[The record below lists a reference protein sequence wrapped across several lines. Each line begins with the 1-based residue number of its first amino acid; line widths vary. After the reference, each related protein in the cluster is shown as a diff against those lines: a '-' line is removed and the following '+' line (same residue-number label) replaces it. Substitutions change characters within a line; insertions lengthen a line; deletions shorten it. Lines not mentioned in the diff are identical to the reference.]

1 MKIYSIAL
9 NTFKEVIRDKIFYT
23 LVFFAVL
30 LLGSSVLMSELSVGE
45 RVKIIEDIA
54 LGSMSIFGVI
64 IAIFVGI
71 GLVDKEIQKKTVYTI
86 VSKPIN
92 RYQFLIGKYLGLCLT
107 LAVYVLVMHMFFLVT
122 LYFYAGMLTG
132 LEMLPAVLLTYME
145 LLVITATALMFST
158 FSTPTLSAA
167 YTMAVFVIGHLTS
180 DLLGLANKTGTAF
193 TKGLLQVLY
202 YVLPNLDNFNIRS
215 QVVHAVD
222 VKAGYILYAVCYGVI
237 YVCLLLAVATTVFH
251 NRDFK

>member
-1 MKIYSIAL
+1 MKVYAITI

-23 LVFFAVL
+23 LVFFALL
-30 LLGSSVLMSELSVGE
+30 LLGASVVMSTLSVGE
-45 RVKIIEDIA
+45 QVKIIADLA

-92 RYQFLIGKYLGLCLT
+92 RYEFLLGKYLGLSLT
-107 LAVYVLVMHMFFLVT
+107 LAVYVLVMTVFFMGE
-122 LYFYAGMLTG
+122 LYLYSGVVGTYL
-132 LEMLPAVLLTYME
+132 LPAVLLIYME
-145 LLVITATALMFST
+145 LLVITATALLFST

-167 YTMAVFVIGHLTS
+167 YTMAVFVIGHLTA
-180 DLLGLANKTGTAF
+180 DL
-193 TKGLLQVLY
+193 KGLGEKAGSEATKTALDFLY
-202 YVLPNLDNFNIRS
+202 YLLPNLDNFNIRS
-215 QVVHAVD
+215 QVVHKVD
-222 VKAGYILYAVCYGVI
+222 VAAGYIAFSVTYGVL
-237 YVCLLLAVATTVFH
+237 YVAVLITVSAVIFH